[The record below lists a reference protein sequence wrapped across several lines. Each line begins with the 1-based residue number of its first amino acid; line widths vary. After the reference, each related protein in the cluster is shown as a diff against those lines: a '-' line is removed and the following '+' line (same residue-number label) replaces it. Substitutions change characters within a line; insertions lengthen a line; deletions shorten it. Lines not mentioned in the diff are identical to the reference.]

1 MKQLFVLFLFLS
13 TFSLAAQ
20 TFSEFIPTGDQ
31 QYQAGDYEAS
41 AQAYEQAFALEEGNA
56 SQYYN
61 AACSWALAGNTDKAT
76 ANLMLSVDKGWM
88 NLAHLERDADLE
100 SLHDLPT
107 WAPILAAVA
116 ENKAEY
122 EKDFDLPLKAQLE
135 EIYMKDQTL
144 RSIHEEITKKF
155 GYDSPEKDYFN
166 TIWTQEDSLLLL
178 ECIDIIEKHGWL
190 GRSKVGGKAN
200 TALFLVIQHA
210 SLEAQEKYIPLL
222 QASVEAGESSG
233 SHLALMQDRILM
245 RKDQPQIYGSQVSYN
260 PETGEGSVFE
270 IQDPEYVNQRRKAIG
285 LGPIEDYLKKWDIEW
300 TVPQKEK

>member
-1 MKQLFVLFLFLS
+1 MKQLFALLLILS
-13 TFSLAAQ
+13 SLTLTAQ
-20 TFSEFIPTGDQ
+20 NFAEFIRIGDQ
-31 QYQAGDYEAS
+31 QYSEGNFEAS
-41 AQAYEQAFALEEGNA
+41 AQSYEQAFALEEGNA

-76 ANLMLSVDKGWM
+76 VNLILSVDKGWI
-88 NLAHLERDADLE
+88 NLAHLERDTDLE

-107 WAPILAAVA
+107 WAPILATVA
-116 ENKAEY
+116 EKKAEF
-122 EKDFDLPLKAQLE
+122 EKDFDFPLKDQLE
-135 EIYMKDQTL
+135 EISMKDQTL
-144 RSIHEEITKKF
+144 RGIYEEITKKYGF
-155 GYDSPEKDYFN
+155 DSPEKEYFN
-166 TIWTQEDSLLLL
+166 TLWAQEDSLLLL
-178 ECIDIIEKHGWL
+178 ECIDIIEEHGWV
-190 GRSKVGGKAN
+190 GRSKVGRKAN

-210 SLEAQEKYIPLL
+210 PLEAQEKYISLL

-270 IQDPEYVNQRRKAIG
+270 IQDPEYVNQRRKSIG
-285 LGPIEDYLKKWDIEW
+285 LGPIEDYLKNWDIEW

>member
-1 MKQLFVLFLFLS
+1 MKQVFVLLLILS
-13 TFSLAAQ
+13 TFTLTAQ
-20 TFSEFIPTGDQ
+20 TFAEFIQIGDQ
-31 QYQAGDYEAS
+31 QYSEGNFEAS
-41 AQAYEQAFALEEGNA
+41 AQSYEQAFALEEGNA

-61 AACSWALAGNTDKAT
+61 AACSWALAGHTDKAT
-76 ANLMLSVDKGWM
+76 VNLILSVDKGWL

-107 WAPILAAVA
+107 WAPILATVA
-116 ENKAEY
+116 EKKAEF
-122 EKDFDLPLKAQLE
+122 EKDFDHPLKEQLE
-135 EIYMKDQTL
+135 EISMKDQTL
-144 RSIHEEITKKF
+144 RGIYEEITKKYGF
-155 GYDSPEKDYFN
+155 DSPEKEYFN
-166 TIWTQEDSLLLL
+166 TLWSQEDSLLLL
-178 ECIDIIEKHGWL
+178 ECIDIIEEHGWV
-190 GRSKVGGKAN
+190 GRSKVGRKAN

-210 SLEAQEKYIPLL
+210 PLEAQEKYIPLL
-222 QASVEAGESSG
+222 QTSVDAGESSG

-285 LGPIEDYLKKWDIEW
+285 LGPIEDYLKNWDIEW